1 MKKTFDINRF
11 WQVMKWT
18 ILTEKKS
25 ILTAFLAFVCAF
37 LAIQL
42 FSCFTIFDLTHSLG
56 SAATIAG
63 MLTCAGLIGF
73 MSAYY
78 ASGVLGN
85 ARTGQQRII
94 ALMLPASNVEK
105 FFARLL
111 YCCIIMPLVIY
122 LAVVAS
128 TGLRMLFELLAG
140 HEGITSGLS
149 YVFSGSTMRF
159 NDNELEL
166 FSTFFYIASSCWS
179 ISLFVLG
186 GVFFHQ
192 RPFIWT
198 AITIFAVSL
207 LLSTLIFYIGTMIGE
222 DNIEHFLMSFRNM
235 TFETFDLIVS
245 LLLTVFTVFNVW
257 LSYRLYCRLQV
268 VQHKWFNL

>member
-1 MKKTFDINRF
+1 MKKTFDFNRF
-11 WQVMKWT
+11 WQVLKWT
-18 ILTEKKS
+18 IFTEKKS

-56 SAATIAG
+56 SAATMAG
-63 MLTCAGLIGF
+63 MITCSGLISFMGF
-73 MSAYY
+73 YY

-111 YCCIIMPLVIY
+111 FCCIIMPVVIY
-122 LAVVAS
+122 LAVLAS
-128 TGLRMLFELLAG
+128 TGLRMLFELIAG
-140 HEGITSGLS
+140 HEGIVSGLS
-149 YVFSGSTMRF
+149 YVFDGTAIKVDSG
-159 NDNELEL
+159 NVDI
-166 FSTFFYIASSCWS
+166 FSTFFYVAASCWS

-198 AITIFAVSL
+198 AITIFAASL
-207 LLSTLIFYIGTMIGE
+207 LLSTLTFYICTMIGE
-222 DNIEHFLMSFRNM
+222 ESIKNFLMKFRGM

-245 LLLTVFTVFNVW
+245 LLLTAFTVLNVW

-268 VQHKWFNL
+268 VQHKWFNV

>member
-1 MKKTFDINRF
+1 MKKTFDFNRF

-56 SAATIAG
+56 SAATMAG
-63 MLTCAGLIGF
+63 MITCSGLISF
-73 MSAYY
+73 MSVYY

-111 YCCIIMPLVIY
+111 YCCIIMPVVIY

-149 YVFSGSTMRF
+149 YVFSGPTMRF

-166 FSTFFYIASSCWS
+166 FSTFFYVASSCWS

-198 AITIFAVSL
+198 AITLFAASL
-207 LLSTLIFYIGTMIGE
+207 LLSTL
-222 DNIEHFLMSFRNM
+222 L
-235 TFETFDLIVS
+235 LVS
-245 LLLTVFTVFNVW
+245 LLLTAFTVLNVW

-268 VQHKWFNL
+268 VQHKWFNV

>member
-1 MKKTFDINRF
+1 MKKTFDFNRF
-11 WQVMKWT
+11 WQVLKWT

-56 SAATIAG
+56 SAATMAG
-63 MLTCAGLIGF
+63 MITCSGLISF
-73 MSAYY
+73 MSVYY

-111 YCCIIMPLVIY
+111 YCCIIMPVVIY

-149 YVFSGSTMRF
+149 YVFSGPTMRF

-166 FSTFFYIASSCWS
+166 FSTFFYVASSCWS

-198 AITIFAVSL
+198 AITIFAASL
-207 LLSTLIFYIGTMIGE
+207 LLSTLTFYICYMIGE
-222 DNIEHFLMSFRNM
+222 DSIKNFLMNFRGM
-235 TFETFDLIVS
+235 TFETLDLLVS
-245 LLLTVFTVFNVW
+245 LLLTAFTVLNVW

-268 VQHKWFNL
+268 VQHKWFNV

>member
-1 MKKTFDINRF
+1 MKKTFDFNRF

-56 SAATIAG
+56 SAATMAG
-63 MLTCAGLIGF
+63 MITCSGLISF
-73 MSAYY
+73 MSVYY

-111 YCCIIMPLVIY
+111 YCCIIMPVVIY

-149 YVFSGSTMRF
+149 YVFSGPTMRF

-166 FSTFFYIASSCWS
+166 FSTFFYVASSCWS

-198 AITIFAVSL
+198 AITIFAASL
-207 LLSTLIFYIGTMIGE
+207 LLSTLTFYICTLIGE
-222 DNIEHFLMSFRNM
+222 DSIKNFLMNFRGM
-235 TFETFDLIVS
+235 TFETFDLLVS
-245 LLLTVFTVFNVW
+245 LLLTAFTVLNVW

-268 VQHKWFNL
+268 VQHKWFNV

>member
-1 MKKTFDINRF
+1 MKKTFDFNRF

-56 SAATIAG
+56 SAATMAG
-63 MLTCAGLIGF
+63 MITCSGLISF
-73 MSAYY
+73 MSVYY

-111 YCCIIMPLVIY
+111 YCCIIMPVVIY

-149 YVFSGSTMRF
+149 YVFSGPTMRF

-166 FSTFFYIASSCWS
+166 FSTFFYVASSCWS

-198 AITIFAVSL
+198 AITIFAASL
-207 LLSTLIFYIGTMIGE
+207 LLSTLTFYICYMIGE
-222 DNIEHFLMSFRNM
+222 DSIKNFLMNFRGM
-235 TFETFDLIVS
+235 TFETFDLLVC
-245 LLLTVFTVFNVW
+245 LLLTAFTVLNVW

-268 VQHKWFNL
+268 VQHKWFNV

>member
-1 MKKTFDINRF
+1 MKKTFDFNRF
-11 WQVMKWT
+11 WQVLKWT

-56 SAATIAG
+56 SAATMAG
-63 MLTCAGLIGF
+63 MITCSGLISF
-73 MSAYY
+73 MSVYY

-111 YCCIIMPLVIY
+111 YCCIIMPVVIY

-149 YVFSGSTMRF
+149 YVFSGPTMRF

-166 FSTFFYIASSCWS
+166 FSTFFYVASSCWS

-198 AITIFAVSL
+198 AITIFAASL
-207 LLSTLIFYIGTMIGE
+207 LLSTLTFYICYMIGE
-222 DNIEHFLMSFRNM
+222 DSIKNFLMNFRGM
-235 TFETFDLIVS
+235 TFETFDLLVS
-245 LLLTVFTVFNVW
+245 LLLTAFTVLNVW

-268 VQHKWFNL
+268 VQHKWFNV

>member
-1 MKKTFDINRF
+1 MKKTFDFNRF

-56 SAATIAG
+56 SAATMAG
-63 MLTCAGLIGF
+63 MITCSGLISF
-73 MSAYY
+73 MSVYY

-111 YCCIIMPLVIY
+111 YCCIIMPVVIY

-149 YVFSGSTMRF
+149 YVFSGPTMRF

-166 FSTFFYIASSCWS
+166 FSTFFYVASSCWS

-198 AITIFAVSL
+198 AITIFAASL
-207 LLSTLIFYIGTMIGE
+207 MLSTLTFYICYMIGE
-222 DNIEHFLMSFRNM
+222 DSIKNFLMNFRGM
-235 TFETFDLIVS
+235 TFETFDLILS
-245 LLLTVFTVFNVW
+245 LLLTAFTVLNVW

-268 VQHKWFNL
+268 VQHKWFNV

>member
-1 MKKTFDINRF
+1 MKKTFDFNRF

-56 SAATIAG
+56 SAATMAG
-63 MLTCAGLIGF
+63 MITCSGLISFMGF
-73 MSAYY
+73 YY

-111 YCCIIMPLVIY
+111 YCCIIMPVVIY

-149 YVFSGSTMRF
+149 YVFSGPTMRF

-166 FSTFFYIASSCWS
+166 FSTFFYVASSCWS

-198 AITIFAVSL
+198 AITIFAASL
-207 LLSTLIFYIGTMIGE
+207 LLSTLTFYICYMIGE
-222 DNIEHFLMSFRNM
+222 DSIKNFLMNFRGM
-235 TFETFDLIVS
+235 TFETFDLLVS
-245 LLLTVFTVFNVW
+245 LLLTAFTVLNVW

-268 VQHKWFNL
+268 VQHKWFNV

>member
-1 MKKTFDINRF
+1 MKKTFDFNRF

-56 SAATIAG
+56 SAATMAG
-63 MLTCAGLIGF
+63 MITCSGLISFMGF
-73 MSAYY
+73 YY

-111 YCCIIMPLVIY
+111 YCCIIMPVVIY

-149 YVFSGSTMRF
+149 YVFSGPTMRF

-166 FSTFFYIASSCWS
+166 FSTFFYVASSCWS

-198 AITIFAVSL
+198 AITIFAASL
-207 LLSTLIFYIGTMIGE
+207 LLSTLTFYICYMIGE
-222 DNIEHFLMSFRNM
+222 DSIKNFLMNFRGM
-235 TFETFDLIVS
+235 TFETFDLLVS
-245 LLLTVFTVFNVW
+245 LLLTAFTVLNVW
-257 LSYRLYCRLQV
+257 LSYRLYWRLQV
-268 VQHKWFNL
+268 VQHKWFNV

>member
-1 MKKTFDINRF
+1 MKKTFDFNRF

-56 SAATIAG
+56 SAATMAG
-63 MLTCAGLIGF
+63 MITCSGLISF
-73 MSAYY
+73 MSVYY

-111 YCCIIMPLVIY
+111 YCCIIMPVVIY

-149 YVFSGSTMRF
+149 YVFSGPTMRF

-166 FSTFFYIASSCWS
+166 FSTFFYVASSCWS

-198 AITIFAVSL
+198 AITIFAASL
-207 LLSTLIFYIGTMIGE
+207 LLSTLTFYICYMIGE
-222 DNIEHFLMSFRNM
+222 DSIKNFLMNFRGM
-235 TFETFDLIVS
+235 TFETFDLLVS
-245 LLLTVFTVFNVW
+245 LLLTAFTVLNVW

-268 VQHKWFNL
+268 VQHKWFNV

>member
-1 MKKTFDINRF
+1 MKKTFDFNRF
-11 WQVMKWT
+11 WQVLKWT

-56 SAATIAG
+56 SAATMAG
-63 MLTCAGLIGF
+63 MITCSGLISF
-73 MSAYY
+73 MSVYY

-111 YCCIIMPLVIY
+111 YCCIIMPVVIY

-149 YVFSGSTMRF
+149 YVFSGPTMRF

-166 FSTFFYIASSCWS
+166 FSTFFYVASSCWS

-198 AITIFAVSL
+198 AITIFAASL
-207 LLSTLIFYIGTMIGE
+207 LLSTLTFYICYMIGE
-222 DNIEHFLMSFRNM
+222 DSIKDFLMNFRGM
-235 TFETFDLIVS
+235 TFETFDLLVS
-245 LLLTVFTVFNVW
+245 LLLTAFTVLNVW

-268 VQHKWFNL
+268 VQHKWFNV